1 MTNALKFFDPA
12 ACPLCGGA
20 NACQRCSPA
29 VHKGPCWC
37 ASVEIP
43 AELLA
48 RVPENF
54 RNRACICR
62 SCVEEFHSQKNN
74 FSLRPGHRAP
84 GRGEKAFTLVELLVV
99 IAIIAIL
106 AAMLLPVLSRARLTA
121 QRADCVSN
129 LRELG
134 LTTQLYLGDNSDHF
148 FFRSIPA
155 TTAGQQ
161 WWFGWLAAGAEGQ
174 RGFDLSTGVLFQYL
188 HGSDVRLCPSP
199 VWSSPQFKLKGTNV
213 IFSYGCNAYLFAAQN
228 AAQSLVPVNARVLS
242 HPSDTA
248 FFADA
253 AQVNNFQPPA
263 SASNPMFEEFY
274 YLDLETNYANP
285 NNTPNGHFRH
295 AQKANVTFAD
305 GHVALE
311 TPVAGST
318 DKRLPQVCI
327 GQLRPEILT
336 P

>member
-1 MTNALKFFDPA
+1 MTDAPKSCDPA
-12 ACPLCGGA
+12 VCPLCGGV
-20 NACQRCSPA
+20 NECRLCSPA
-29 VHKGPCWC
+29 AQKGPCWC

-48 RVPENF
+48 RVPENI

-62 SCVEEFHSQKNN
+62 SCIEKFHSQKNG
-74 FSLRPGHRAP
+74 FSPRPAQRSP
-84 GRGEKAFTLVELLVV
+84 GRGDNAFTLVELLVV

-106 AAMLLPVLSRARLTA
+106 AALLLPALSRAKLTG

-134 LTTQLYLGDNSDHF
+134 LTTQLYLGDNGDNF
-148 FFRSIPA
+148 FIRSFPA
-155 TTAGQQ
+155 TTSGQQ
-161 WWFGWLAAGAEGQ
+161 WWFGWLAAGAEGR
-174 RGFDLSTGVLFQYL
+174 RGFDLSTGALFQYL
-188 HGSDVRLCPSP
+188 HGSVVRLCPSP

-213 IFSYGCNAYLFAAQN
+213 IFSYGCNAYLFAAQPT
-228 AAQSLVPVNARVLS
+228 AQSAVPVNARILS

-248 FFADA
+248 LFADS
-253 AQVNNFQPPA
+253 AQVNTFEAPA
-263 SASNPMFEEFY
+263 SPSNPMFEEFY
-274 YLDLETNYANP
+274 YLDLETNYADPDNE
-285 NNTPNGHFRH
+285 PNGHFRH

-311 TPVAGST
+311 MPVAGSV
-318 DKRLPQVCI
+318 DKRLPQQCI